1 MTFNINCIRNLW
13 SAKQKLML
21 KTISVKRFRL
31 GDKNNTEP
39 GVIISSNLKLKS
51 SDKFM
56 WIGSDLDKEYWHIGC
71 NLQNIATF
79 DF

>member
-1 MTFNINCIRNLW
+1 MICKT
-13 SAKQKLML
+13 KQNKKLRQV
-21 KTISVKRFRL
+21 SVKRFRL

-39 GVIISSNLKLKS
+39 GVIGSNLKLKS
-51 SDKFM
+51 SDEFM
-56 WIGSDLDKEYWHIGC
+56 WIGSDLDQEYWHIGC